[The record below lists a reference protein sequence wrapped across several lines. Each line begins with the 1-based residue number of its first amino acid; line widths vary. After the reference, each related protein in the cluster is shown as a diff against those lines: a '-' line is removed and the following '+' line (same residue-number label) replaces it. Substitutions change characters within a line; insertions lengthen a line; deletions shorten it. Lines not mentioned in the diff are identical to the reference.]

1 MPEAPKKDEAP
12 NIGVKPVAPKAVAL
26 NVKDPATGTKTTTPK
41 AVINSVPRII
51 YGVAKK
57 AEKESGYMEQGNSFL
72 NEPIEIPFHCG
83 TPKDTWSCHLQIES
97 KPSSLVN
104 SF

>member
-1 MPEAPKKDEAP
+1 MPEALKKYEAP
-12 NIGVKPVAPKAVAL
+12 NIGVKHVAPKAVSL
-26 NVKDPATGTKTTTPK
+26 NAKDPAARTKTTALK
-41 AVINSVPRII
+41 AVINSIPRIV

-57 AEKESGYMEQGNSFL
+57 AEKEYGYMEQGNSFL
-72 NEPIEIPFHCG
+72 KEPTEIPFHCG
-83 TPKDTWSCHLQIES
+83 TPKATWSCHLQIEL